1 MEKNMEDRLIASKN
15 RLSEID
21 NLLLKEE
28 TAKDMKLFKSLNKER
43 SDLEPVVEKYNE
55 YKLAEK
61 NKEDALIIPFLDFEH
76 LKI

>member
-28 TAKDMKLFKSLNKER
+28 TPSFA
-43 SDLEPVVEKYNE
+43 
-55 YKLAEK
+55 LA
-61 NKEDALIIPFLDFEH
+61 H
-76 LKI
+76 